1 MTGGV
6 PRSADDIESENIVS
20 IGQGSQL
27 SGRGDGGQITVAG
40 IAGGIGGR
48 FQDPRRTSDVIR
60 VAMGQD
66 HMPDVLPPEAYFA
79 QRGFDPAFTSRYPG
93 VDNGCLAAPSDD
105 VGRDKTEI
113 DSLKA
118 RFPG

>member
-1 MTGGV
+1 
-6 PRSADDIESENIVS
+6 
-20 IGQGSQL
+20 
-27 SGRGDGGQITVAG
+27 
-40 IAGGIGGR
+40 
-48 FQDPRRTSDVIR
+48 
-60 VAMGQD
+60 
-66 HMPDVLPPEAYFA
+66 MPDVLPPEAYFA